1 MSWIS
6 IDVEKC
12 NACGLCVAECNRCF
26 TTKGGEISVDANEN
40 NCTLCGH
47 CIVLC
52 PTMAIT
58 HQKMSMDGFV
68 EYKEDVQF
76 DTGRFI
82 EFLKQRRSHR
92 NFKKK
97 EIPLEVLEA
106 LVDVCR
112 YAPTGTNVQN
122 IEILVIRDAERIKKL
137 SDLSVDYYEKVIA
150 DVEHSAATLRATGK
164 KLPEDLA
171 YALET
176 LAWRKDLLIARD
188 AGFDPI
194 LHRAPAV
201 MIFHS
206 PQLTGT
212 PRANCVIAAQTVVF
226 TARTMGLET
235 CHIALFERAANA
247 HPPLI
252 KELNLPSGHRV
263 YSVLIMGYPRFKYPR
278 AIPRK
283 PITVRWE

>member
-1 MSWIS
+1 
-6 IDVEKC
+6 
-12 NACGLCVAECNRCF
+12 
-26 TTKGGEISVDANEN
+26 
-40 NCTLCGH
+40 
-47 CIVLC
+47 
-52 PTMAIT
+52 MAIT

-68 EYKEDVQF
+68 EYKKGVQF

-97 EIPLEVLEA
+97 EIPLEALKA

-112 YAPTGTNVQN
+112 YAPTGTNTQN
-122 IEILVIRDAERIKKL
+122 IEILVIRDEERIQRL
-137 SDLSVDYYEKVIA
+137 SSLSVDYYEKVIA
-150 DVEHSAATLRATGK
+150 EVQHKAATCTAAGK
-164 KLPEDLA
+164 QLPEDLA

-176 LAWRKDLLIARD
+176 LAWRKDLLNIRD

-206 PQLTGT
+206 PRLTGT
-212 PRANCVIAAQTVVF
+212 PRANCVIAAQTVVLV
-226 TARTMGLET
+226 ARTMGLET

-252 KELNLPSGHRV
+252 RELSLPSGHRV

-283 PITVRWE
+283 PIKVRWE